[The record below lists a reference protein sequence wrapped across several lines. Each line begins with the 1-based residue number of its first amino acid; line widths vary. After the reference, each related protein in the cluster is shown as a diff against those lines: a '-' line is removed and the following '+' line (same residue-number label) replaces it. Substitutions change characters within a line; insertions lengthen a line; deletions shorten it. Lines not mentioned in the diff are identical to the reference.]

1 KAVYPNTMQQRCIVH
16 LIRNSV
22 KFVSYKHLKEFCNDL
37 RSIYKSNTEKGARE
51 NLKKIREKW
60 IKIYSTSLRVWEDN
74 WEAICTL
81 SNYSKEL
88 RKIMYTT
95 NAIEA

>member
-1 KAVYPNTMQQRCIVH
+1 MEFH
-16 LIRNSV
+16 LSN
-22 KFVSYKHLKEFCNDL
+22 KLK
-37 RSIYKSNTEKGARE
+37 
-51 NLKKIREKW
+51 
-60 IKIYSTSLRVWEDN
+60 VWEDN

-95 NAIEA
+95 NAIESLNRSYHKYTKTKEYLLVIVL